1 MAIQHRLIDYRDGD
15 VLLEGRLSFDDALT
29 GPRPGVLVS
38 HTIAGRGPL
47 EEGKADGLAEQ
58 GYAAFALDLY
68 GKGVRGETLEENRAL
83 MDAQLADRGAMQ
95 HRLLVSLNT
104 MRAQAEVDGSRCA
117 AIGFCFG
124 GLCVLD
130 LARTGEDLAGVVSF
144 HGLFGAPGNTRD
156 NRIQARVLVLH
167 GWDDPMAT
175 PDAVNSLAAE
185 MSAMGADWQLHA
197 YGNTM
202 HAFTNPAANDPGRG
216 TVYDVDAD
224 RRSWQAMTNF
234 FDELF
239 CGDKPRGK
247 HSE

>member
-1 MAIQHRLIDYRDGD
+1 MAIQNRLIEYCDGD
-15 VLLEGRLSFDDALT
+15 VLLEGRLSYDDRLSGA
-29 GPRPGVLVS
+29 RPGILVA
-38 HTIAGRGPL
+38 HTIAGRAAL
-47 EEGKADGLAEQ
+47 EESKAERLAEQ

-83 MDAQLADRGAMQ
+83 MNAQLNDRAAMQ
-95 HRLLVSLNT
+95 RRLLASLNT
-104 MRAQAEVDGSRCA
+104 LRAQPEVESARVG

-130 LARTGEDLAGVVSF
+130 LARTGADLAGVASF
-144 HGLFGAPGNTRD
+144 HGLFSAPGNTVG
-156 NRIQARVLVLH
+156 NRIRAKVLVLH

-175 PDAVNSLAAE
+175 PDDVNSLAKE

-202 HAFTNPAANDPGRG
+202 HAFTNPVANDLQRG
-216 TVYDVDAD
+216 TVYDADAD

-239 CGDKPRGK
+239 GGA
-247 HSE
+247 